1 LNLHINEML
10 KKSLTFFPLNENFAM
25 NFSATGVAAAVMP
38 AVTKTVQF
46 WTAGHVR
53 LDHCR
58 EEEGCRVLRECA
70 G

>member
-1 LNLHINEML
+1 ML

-46 WTAGHVR
+46 WTA
-53 LDHCR
+53 
-58 EEEGCRVLRECA
+58 
-70 G
+70 